1 MLFRA
6 NQTEDLVKN
15 KIHQEE
21 EMWKFAVQDQKTKS
35 NVPDTSHDE
44 ALFHWQKLLCT
55 GKEEPS

>member
-35 NVPDTSHDE
+35 NVPDTSHDK
-44 ALFHWQKLLCT
+44 ALFH
-55 GKEEPS
+55 